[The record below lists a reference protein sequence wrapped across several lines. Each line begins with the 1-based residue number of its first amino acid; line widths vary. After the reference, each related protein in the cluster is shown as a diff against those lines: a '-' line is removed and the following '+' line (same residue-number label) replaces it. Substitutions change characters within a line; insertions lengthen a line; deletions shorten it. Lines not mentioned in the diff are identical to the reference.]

1 MKSRNRIGAGVKE
14 GSDDRTRFIL
24 PLAQLM
30 MNCRLNHG
38 SSTSAV
44 EEDIMT
50 SFVHRVIR
58 VVESSEIPILQEA
71 ITTADKLTGYL
82 ASKEKPMDVNSLKPL
97 VLEQFLHG
105 AQSHVRAVNA
115 VNWLNENLQL
125 GWLCPLGTMARLAST
140 GMMIQE
146 PAVAAHLIF
155 RTLTL
160 HRLRAGLDSEEMKR
174 RPGSGGHYD
183 RLLSTIRTVPPQVQ
197 GHHGG

>member
-1 MKSRNRIGAGVKE
+1 
-14 GSDDRTRFIL
+14 
-24 PLAQLM
+24 M
-30 MNCRLNHG
+30 MNCRANHG

-58 VVESSEIPILQEA
+58 EQMPILQEA
-71 ITTADKLTGYL
+71 ITTADKLMGYL

-140 GMMIQE
+140 CTMIQE

-160 HRLRAGLDSEEMKR
+160 HRLRAGLNSEGMKR
-174 RPGSGGHYD
+174 RPGSGGHYN
-183 RLLSTIRTVPPQVQ
+183 RLLSTIRTVPPKFKGIMGVDLERRTLEATQVR
-197 GHHGG
+197 HHTQ